1 MQKSKFHFKG
11 KTMITRILLNGMLF
25 AGVLL
30 LASCNRSQVDPAS
43 ETVATTSEQKD
54 EQLPLVGKPAP
65 DVESELLDG
74 SKFSLKEQ
82 YGKGVVL
89 LDFWATWCGPCV
101 EELPILMKVAEEY
114 RDQGVVLYAVN
125 QQEDPKD
132 IGSFLERMGWKLNV
146 VLDPESK
153 HGDAYGVSGIP
164 QLVII
169 GRDGTVRKVH
179 VGYAPEIEGLLRTEL
194 DAILKSSAPGKA
206 Q

>member
-1 MQKSKFHFKG
+1 
-11 KTMITRILLNGMLF
+11 MITRILLGGMLF
-25 AGVLL
+25 AGVML
-30 LASCNRSQVDPAS
+30 LASCNRSQVDPGSQVDPAS
-43 ETVATTSEQKD
+43 ETVATTSEQEEK
-54 EQLPLVGKPAP
+54 QSPLVGKPAP

-82 YGKGVVL
+82 IGKGVIL
-89 LDFWATWCGPCV
+89 LDFWATWCGPCI
-101 EELPILMKVAEEY
+101 EELPILMKLAEEY
-114 RDQGVVLYAVN
+114 RDQRVVLYAVN
-125 QQEDPKD
+125 QQEDAKD

-153 HGDAYGVSGIP
+153 HGDAYGVNGIP

-169 GRDGTVRKVH
+169 GQDGNVRKVH

-194 DAILKSSAPGKA
+194 DALVKPSTTGKA